1 MPSKRRKK
9 KKTRVARPIS
19 TDSVVEQKPVE
30 SAHVAVAVSKSSTS
44 ECANEPATCLLLAS
58 EPLDSSCT
66 LEAHEHNQHDQHTWN
81 LHLPKEHENVL
92 PCVGEV
98 SEATTTVTLSRSL
111 EARAL
116 AFVGDKLKTA
126 NRKYVSSGLKV
137 QPTFKRLNAF
147 YLTLERFGF
156 EECDIHEIMKS

>member
-1 MPSKRRKK
+1 MPPKRRKK

-30 SAHVAVAVSKSSTS
+30 SAHVAVAISESSTP
-44 ECANEPATCLLLAS
+44 EGANESGACLLLAS
-58 EPLDSSCT
+58 EPLGSSST
-66 LEAHEHNQHDQHTWN
+66 LEVHEHHQNDRRAWN

-116 AFVGDKLKTA
+116 AFVADKIKTA

-137 QPTFKRLNAF
+137 EPTFKRLNAF
-147 YLTLERFGF
+147 YLALERFF
-156 EECDIHEIMKS
+156 R